1 MATNKTATARAL
13 IDPLV
18 KKEAESILKKL
29 GLNVSTSIELFYRQ
43 VIAQKGLPFE
53 MRVPTRETVKAI
65 EDSREGKG
73 ESFTS
78 SKELFDNLG
87 I

>member
-18 KKEAESILKKL
+18 KKEAEGILKNL
-29 GLNVSTSIELFYRQ
+29 GLNISTSIELFYRQ

-53 MRVPTRETVKAI
+53 MRVPTKETVKAI
-65 EDSREGKG
+65 PLCQDSCC
-73 ESFTS
+73 
-78 SKELFDNLG
+78 LFLKSCV
-87 I
+87 